1 MGNEGNVKDNEE
13 MEIDLLQLFE
23 ALKKKIWVILADD
36 DHWWRTGRGIQQVCD
51 YASVF
56 LYCHDVHSL

>member
-23 ALKKKIWVILADD
+23 ALKRKS
-36 DHWWRTGRGIQQVCD
+36 G
-51 YASVF
+51 
-56 LYCHDVHSL
+56 

>member
-23 ALKKKIWVILADD
+23 ALKKKIWVILAP
-36 DHWWRTGRGIQQVCD
+36 TMF
-51 YASVF
+51 S
-56 LYCHDVHSL
+56 